1 MRYYRLFEGMICM
14 QQTKFSQELELQQL
28 EHSAELYAEIYADDP
43 EMHILT
49 EGALNGW
56 PA

>member
-1 MRYYRLFEGMICM
+1 M